1 MQIAYFH
8 QVESLPGFLPL
19 ARILSAVEASKKKM
33 EKCDNIAGFCSSREN
48 HGGACRPGW
57 IFSIPPQEGEF
68 YQEVVLQGLR
78 YKEGIYLVTSTTWWH
93 LPSRPATNHA

>member
-8 QVESLPGFLPL
+8 QVESLPGVLPL

-48 HGGACRPGW
+48 HGGACRPG
-57 IFSIPPQEGEF
+57 
-68 YQEVVLQGLR
+68 
-78 YKEGIYLVTSTTWWH
+78 
-93 LPSRPATNHA
+93 